1 MFRFKSNSQ
10 YLYYYNTCLWLCA
23 LWSLHLHYCQ
33 LGTLTNIVP
42 FFRSLK
48 VFWKYLYYCNTSSL
62 HLHNCQL
69 GTLTNFKALLCKYF
83 ENDIALLAAVF
94 YDFKISRCL
103 KKYFF
108 YEECT
113 EKIIRSISR
122 VCGTA
127 HATYFALCTEPYWP
141 VGVWQFS
148 TNNKPLQPQVR
159 KFNTTKTL
167 WTIARGKLK
176 LILGE

>member
-33 LGTLTNIVP
+33 PGTLTNIVL

-113 EKIIRSISR
+113 EKSLEAFRES
-122 VCGTA
+122 VGLPMPLTL
-127 HATYFALCTEPYWP
+127 HFALSHIDQMEFDNSAQIINP
-141 VGVWQFS
+141 FS
-148 TNNKPLQPQVR
+148 H